1 MTKYKDSLIRAY
13 IKGIEKNTEIGLKW
27 CIRKDQNDKEI
38 HYLTDMEDRRLT
50 LELDKK
56 DFYNA
61 LNGMYN
67 LAFQVG
73 YNAYKKSEQIKQVL
87 NGVAVN

>member
-1 MTKYKDSLIRAY
+1 MEKYKDSIIRAY
-13 IKGIEKNTEIGLKW
+13 IKAIEKNTGINLKW

-38 HYLTDMEDRRLT
+38 HYLTDFDDRRLT
-50 LELDKK
+50 LELNKK
-56 DFYNA
+56 DFFNA

-73 YNAYKKSEQIKQVL
+73 YNTYKKNEQISHIL
-87 NGVAVN
+87 NEGMTT